1 MKTSKL
7 IRNHIESM
15 TAGEPFTPAELLT
28 LGTRT
33 AVDKT
38 LNRLVKTGMLMKVTR
53 GVFVRPEE
61 SKYGQVPPSP
71 LKIAMAKANGAIVE
85 IHGAEAVRRFGLS
98 TQVQVQPVYYTS
110 GATKRFKLGQLPI
123 TLKHVGPRKL
133 VAAGTNVGLAIS
145 ALRYLGKE
153 QMTPNVFRAIK
164 NRLNSSEFEKLKQ
177 SASSMPAWMAD
188 ALWKYERKTHRV

>member
-1 MKTSKL
+1 MKTTEL
-7 IRNHIESM
+7 IKNHIKAM
-15 TAGEPFTPAELLT
+15 PIGEPFTPAEFLA

-38 LNRLVKTGMLMKVTR
+38 LARLVKAGLLMRVTR

-61 SKYGQVPPSP
+61 NKYGKIPPSP

-110 GATKRFKLGQLPI
+110 GSTRHFKLGKLPV
-123 TLKHVGPRKL
+123 TLKHVSSRKL
-133 VAAGTNVGLAIS
+133 VAPGTNVGLAIS
-145 ALRYLGKE
+145 ALWYLGKE
-153 QMTPNVFRAIK
+153 QMKSNVFEAIK
-164 NRLNSSEFEKLKQ
+164 GKLNPSEFEELKQ
-177 SASSMPAWMAD
+177 SAPSMPAWMAD
-188 ALWKYERKTHRV
+188 ALWKYEREIRRA